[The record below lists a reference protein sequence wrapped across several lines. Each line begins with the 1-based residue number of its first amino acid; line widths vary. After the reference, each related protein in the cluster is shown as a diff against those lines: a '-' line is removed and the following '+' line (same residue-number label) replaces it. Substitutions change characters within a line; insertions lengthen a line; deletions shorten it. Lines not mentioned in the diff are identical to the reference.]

1 MPETTPM
8 SQLVKFLFF
17 KDIFHDILLLHL
29 LSKLLKYIINDSII
43 TPFYSRH
50 RRILLRPKQSISCER
65 EYIIA
70 SLQQNVWKEKD
81 KKNFDNFTPQERG
94 KTNCATQLK

>member
-1 MPETTPM
+1 MTYYY
-8 SQLVKFLFF
+8 SICFLSCSN
-17 KDIFHDILLLHL
+17 IL
-29 LSKLLKYIINDSII
+29 SII

-50 RRILLRPKQSISCER
+50 RRILLRPKKSISCER

-81 KKNFDNFTPQERG
+81 KKKNFDNSTPQESG
-94 KTNCATQLK
+94 KTNRATKLK